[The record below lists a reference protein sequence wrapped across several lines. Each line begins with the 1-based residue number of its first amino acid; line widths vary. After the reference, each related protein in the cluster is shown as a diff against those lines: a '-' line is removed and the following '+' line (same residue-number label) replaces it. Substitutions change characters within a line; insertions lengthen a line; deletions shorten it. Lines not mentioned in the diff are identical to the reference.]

1 MRKVIVTPFQT
12 EWKKTFLQEAER
24 VQEVFKEE
32 LITIHHIGSTAV
44 PGLAAKPTIDMMP
57 VVISIWQVDLFIK
70 DMETL
75 GYIFLG
81 EYGLKGRRYF
91 YKGEDEHTHHVHIF
105 QKDSDEVKRHL
116 AFRDYLITHPETAEK
131 YSKLKLKLA
140 AQYPN
145 DIAAYIQGKNNFVK
159 EVEQQALKWYNLQAD
174 V

>member
-44 PGLAAKPTIDMMP
+44 PGLAAKPTIDMML

-131 YSKLKLKLA
+131 YGKLKLKLA